1 MRFVK
6 KAALRPVPPWAVV
19 DDLALGAVDGMLS
32 DESDQLQETLDAAYR
47 EMDRLQPALAAWLGS
62 EVSERED
69 DLAQS
74 LGYFLIV
81 TVYMAFREAFPT
93 RLGEVN
99 EAELNDARELLAA
112 DEELRE
118 GDPAEMME
126 SDDVVAMTQP
136 VLLHFVQHHLDQ
148 ALDQAGEK
156 ADLEAFDRVYRAV
169 LIEVIALSHVV
180 APPEGEASKKEALD

>member
-1 MRFVK
+1 MLLTMLFVK
-6 KAALRPVPPWAVV
+6 KAALRPVPRWAVV
-19 DDLALGAVDGMLS
+19 DDVAVGAVEETLGEEGDR
-32 DESDQLQETLDAAYR
+32 LQESLDGAYR
-47 EMDRLQPALAAWLGS
+47 EMDRRQPALATWLSGQ
-62 EVSERED
+62 VSSRED

-93 RLGEVN
+93 RLGEVDVTGL
-99 EAELNDARELLAA
+99 ELARGTLEA
-112 DEELRE
+112 DEELRK

-136 VLLHFVQHHLDQ
+136 TLLHFVQHHLDQ

-156 ADLEAFDRVYRAV
+156 PDLEAFDQ
-169 LIEVIALSHVV
+169 
-180 APPEGEASKKEALD
+180 

>member
-1 MRFVK
+1 MLFVK
-6 KAALRPVPPWAVV
+6 KAALRPVPKWAVV
-19 DDLALGAVDGMLS
+19 DEVAVGAVEALLG
-32 DESDQLQETLDAAYR
+32 DESDDLQTSLDAAYR
-47 EMDRLQPALAAWLGS
+47 EMDRRQPVLATWLGG
-62 EVSERED
+62 EVSGRSD

-99 EAELNDARELLAA
+99 EAELADARAMLDA
-112 DEELRE
+112 DEELRK

-136 VLLHFVQHHLDQ
+136 MLLHFVQHHLDQ
-148 ALDQAGEK
+148 ALDQAGEG
-156 ADLEAFDRVYRAV
+156 ADLEAFDKVYRAV
-169 LIEVIALSHVV
+169 LIEVISLSHVV
-180 APPEGEASKKEALD
+180 QPPEGETGTEALD